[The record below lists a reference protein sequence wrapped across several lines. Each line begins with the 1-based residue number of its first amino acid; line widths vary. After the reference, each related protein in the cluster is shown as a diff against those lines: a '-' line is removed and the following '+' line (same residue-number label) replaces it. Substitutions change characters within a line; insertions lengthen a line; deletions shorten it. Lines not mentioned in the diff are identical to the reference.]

1 MRQLLLIISIT
12 SLSLLRTSAQTPFM
26 EELEHIVQNER
37 LTKGTRLTTALE
49 KNLNTLNYDLNTVE
63 AHWTVD
69 PAIRYIAGVITYQF
83 IPLSTNFTS
92 VYLDFNN
99 NNNTMLV
106 NSVMQNGTALAFSYP
121 NSKELKIDFPAAQ
134 PKGVQVTI
142 TIDYA
147 GVPANSGF
155 GAYGT
160 QKVCS
165 NTKNAMWTLSE
176 PYGSMDWW
184 PSKMD
189 LNDKIDQVDVYVTT
203 PSAYRAAS
211 NGLLLSETVSGANT
225 TYHWQHQYSI
235 PTYLIA
241 IAVSEYDVYTDVVN
255 LNSGGTLNVLN
266 YVYPCHLAAAQANT
280 TYTGDAINLY
290 SDHFGPYPFLN
301 EKYGHASFGWGGG
314 MEHSTMT
321 FMGGYTGSLIS
332 HELAHQWF
340 GDKVTC
346 ASWEDIWLNEGFATY
361 LDQMTVEFGIR
372 SGNFLSL
379 KQSKI
384 NYITQVNYGSV
395 WVDDTTSV
403 GRIFNG
409 RWSYNKGAMLVQ
421 MLRWKLGDADF
432 FTGLQNYLADPNL
445 AYGYAHT
452 SDLQAHLEAVSGL
465 NLTEFFNDWFY
476 GQGWPTYDIQWN
488 NTGNQV
494 NIEVNQTQSHASV
507 SFFEMPIP
515 ITFTDGTNEETV
527 ILDNTFDGQLFSRTL
542 GFVPTSADFDPERW
556 ILAKYTIAYN
566 TALPI
571 DLGNFTAKAIS
582 KDKIQLQWQSYSE
595 INSKAYVLERSLDG
609 TRFETIATIKAKG
622 ASSYEYTDQSFD
634 HRLPILYYRLKMVD
648 MDDQFTYSST
658 IPVNLLQ
665 NQIFTISPNPSR
677 GQSRILLNHPLTDRA
692 TIVVFNQIGQQV
704 ASKEIYPSNGK
715 LIPLPISELPT
726 GLYEVTILEG
736 AQHLGAVQRLI
747 IY

>member
-1 MRQLLLIISIT
+1 MKQLLLLIT
-12 SLSLLRTSAQTPFM
+12 IFFFSFGVLNAQESPI
-26 EELEHIVQNER
+26 EALEKIVQNEK
-37 LTKGTRLTTALE
+37 LSKGRRVTSGAE
-49 KNLNTLNYDLNTVE
+49 KNLNTSNYDLNTVE

-69 PAIRYIAGVITYQF
+69 PAVRHIAGVITYQF

-92 VYLDFNN
+92 IYFDFNN

-106 NSVMQNGTALAFSYP
+106 NSVTQNGTALAFSYS
-121 NSKELKIDFPAAQ
+121 NSKELKIDFPAAL
-134 PKGVQVTI
+134 PKNVMASI

-165 NTKNAMWTLSE
+165 NTKDAMWTLSE
-176 PYGSMDWW
+176 PYGAMDWW

-203 PSAYRAAS
+203 PGIYRAAS
-211 NGLLLSETVSGANT
+211 NGLLLSEMTSGADKI
-225 TYHWQHQYSI
+225 YHWQHQYPI
-235 PTYLIA
+235 PAYLIA
-241 IAVSEYDVYTDVVN
+241 IAVSEYEVYTDVVN
-255 LNSGGTLNVLN
+255 LNTGGTLDVLN
-266 YVYPCHLAAAQANT
+266 YVYPCHSASAHANT
-280 TYTGDAINLY
+280 PYTGDAINLF

-321 FMGGYTGSLIS
+321 FMGGYSGSLIS

-379 KQSKI
+379 KQNKI

-395 WVDDTTSV
+395 RVDDTTNV

-421 MLRWKLGDADF
+421 MLRWKLGDANF
-432 FTGLQNYLADPNL
+432 FAGLQNYMSDPNL

-515 ITFTDGTNEETV
+515 ITFSDGTNQETV

-556 ILAKYTIAYN
+556 ILAKYSITYN
-566 TALPI
+566 ATVPI
-571 DLGNFTAKAIS
+571 LLGDFTAKAIS
-582 KDKIQLQWQSYSE
+582 MDKIQLQWQSYSE
-595 INSKAYVLERSLDG
+595 INSKAYVLERSLDAIH
-609 TRFETIATIKAKG
+609 FEAIATLEAKG
-622 ASSYEYTDQSFD
+622 SSFYEFTDQSFD
-634 HRLPILYYRLKMVD
+634 HRASILYYRLKMVD
-648 MDDQFTYSST
+648 LDQRTTYS
-658 IPVNLLQ
+658 PLQ
-665 NQIFTISPNPSR
+665 QVHPLQDQLFSISPNPSR
-677 GQSRILLNHPLTDRA
+677 GQSRILLHEPLSDHAR
-692 TIVVFNQIGQQV
+692 IVIFNQVGQQV
-704 ASKEIYPSNGK
+704 VVQEVAPSNGK
-715 LIPLPISELPT
+715 IIPLSISTLPA
-726 GLYEVTILEG
+726 GIYEVMLFSG
-736 AQHLGAVQRLI
+736 LHHLGQGQRLVV
-747 IY
+747 Y